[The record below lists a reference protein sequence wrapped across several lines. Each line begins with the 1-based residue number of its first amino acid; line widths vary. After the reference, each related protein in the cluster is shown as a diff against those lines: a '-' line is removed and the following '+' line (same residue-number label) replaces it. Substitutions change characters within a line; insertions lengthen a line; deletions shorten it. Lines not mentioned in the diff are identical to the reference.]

1 MFLIVK
7 KWIVLTL
14 KKFTPLIARLLKVQ
28 ILNKDQTLSFLKY
41 AEINNYRRISVELEP
56 VEVFG
61 DTNNSFW
68 KKDIV
73 RCSHSAVYC
82 ISSEELKV
90 LPYGGIQ
97 KGSKVLDLD
106 FGSLQFMLSGF
117 KMIKRKKKNVKNCIV
132 LWSHNWGGYYDYLF
146 FIYAK
151 LLRIKEVMGEE
162 EFKQSIV
169 LYPLF
174 GKSFERELLKIAGL
188 EENQV
193 YDVKNYT
200 VEAVN
205 YYFAN
210 NDSWF
215 YPSIKDIKNL
225 QKISLSLTT
234 NKSSEHKRIYIS
246 RKHRRILSNEAEII
260 KVLQDFDFQIIKD
273 EARTIKE
280 QMEIY
285 SSAEIVLG
293 PHGASFSNILW
304 CRPNTVL
311 IELFSNQYYPPYFKY
326 LANVLGL
333 KYYAIIE
340 NNVGV
345 SDDAYSYKNIFISPE
360 VIRSSLRKIL
370 LNQKVSPLKAL

>member
-1 MFLIVK
+1 MFLIIR

-41 AEINNYRRISVELEP
+41 AEINKYPPISVELEP
-56 VEVFG
+56 VENFG
-61 DTNNSFW
+61 NINNSFW

-73 RCSHSAVYC
+73 RCSYSAVYC
-82 ISSEELKV
+82 ISGEELKV

-106 FGSLQFMLSGF
+106 FGSLQFMISGF
-117 KMIKRKKKNVKNCIV
+117 KMIKRKKKNVKNCII

-151 LLRIKEVMGEE
+151 LLRIKEIMGEE

-174 GKSFERELLKIAGL
+174 ETSFEGELLKIAGL

-193 YDVKNYT
+193 YNVKNYT

-210 NDSWF
+210 NDSWY
-215 YPSIKDIKNL
+215 YPSIQDIKNL
-225 QKISLSLTT
+225 QKISLSQTT
-234 NKSSEHKRIYIS
+234 NKSSDHKRIYIS
-246 RKHRRILSNEAEII
+246 RNHRRILTNEAEII

-273 EARTIKE
+273 EARTIEE

-285 SSAEIVLG
+285 SSADIILG

-304 CRPNTVL
+304 CRPNTIL

-333 KYYAIIE
+333 KYYAILE

-345 SDDAYSYKNIFISPE
+345 NNDVYLSKNIFISPE

-370 LNQKVSPLKAL
+370 LNHEV